1 MTDPS
6 KLLADCETLGI
17 RLTPTS
23 NGGLTIDG
31 PRESLTPELI
41 GRLKALKSEL
51 LVMLTPPTM
60 SPRASPPAR
69 TTPTPLAD
77 TWTAEDARLAARVLR
92 LSPDDLP
99 PPPFRRYPWSV
110 VTNAHRFIEWLKRD
124 VSLGPRSPRAR
135 YGVLQ
140 RDMRSILD
148 IAARY
153 ASDLA
158 TLPADEGAIHDD

>member
-6 KLLADCETLGI
+6 KLLATCETLGI
-17 RLTPTS
+17 RLLPTGD
-23 NGGLTIDG
+23 GGLTIDG

-41 GRLKALKSEL
+41 GRLRMHKTEL
-51 LVMLTPPTM
+51 LAMLTPPAL
-60 SPRASPPAR
+60 PPPAR
-69 TTPTPLAD
+69 PTPSPRVD
-77 TWTAEDARLAARVLR
+77 VTWTAEDDILAARVLR

-110 VTNAHRFIEWLKRD
+110 VTDTVRFLEWLRRD

-135 YGVLQ
+135 YGVLR
-140 RDMRSILD
+140 RDMQSILD
-148 IAARY
+148 TAARY

-158 TLPADEGAIHDD
+158 ILPADEGAIHDD